1 MSSRHYGRAIRSGSC
16 KSMQPDSS
24 LTGSLP
30 AAAGMAERMDAAMPV
45 RLTGPAALRWGLRL
59 AREPLMATR
68 QFVETHGGFVML
80 ADALPFVRPRGV
92 AMLGVPLVLTAGA
105 AFHGELLSDPA
116 TWRGVSLLPGGPR
129 GSAARR
135 IGAGLTR
142 MTGRRHA
149 YYRGLIGPALRKA
162 SIDALTGRMAN
173 LAQAEVATWPVGEA
187 VELWELT
194 RRLMRK
200 MAIELLF
207 GGDPEGYRI
216 ADLVSQLME
225 GKWSRGAFVPVNL
238 PVTPYGRIVRTAEVL
253 ERRLLD
259 WIASKRGARDEHD
272 LGSII
277 INSPDADGTPPSDAA
292 IAGQLPSLFAAASEA
307 SQSALTFTLLLLA
320 LHPRV
325 AGELYGELRGGR
337 GGVAPTL
344 EEASALACVD
354 AVVKESMRILPPV
367 PLQIRVAQSDAAIAG
382 YAVPKG
388 TRVMLNTFLVN
399 RMPDLYPDGDSFQ
412 PERWRTVTPSAYEFP
427 VFSGGP
433 HACPGYWFGLSSV
446 KIALAAI
453 LMRYRIV
460 LERDTRID
468 YRVQPTMRPFNALR
482 VTLDREVGA
491 DTAVP
496 VTGTLLNLLKLPA

>member
-1 MSSRHYGRAIRSGSC
+1 MNKPLGSSVIALS
-16 KSMQPDSS
+16 
-24 LTGSLP
+24 P
-30 AAAGMAERMDAAMPV
+30 AVVDKAERIDHASPV
-45 RLTGPAALRWGLRL
+45 RLTGSAALRWGLRF
-59 AREPLMATR
+59 ARDPLMATR
-68 QFVETHGGFVML
+68 QCFEAHGGFVML
-80 ADALPFVRPRGV
+80 TDAVPFVRPRGV

-105 AFHGELLSDPA
+105 AFHGELLSDPG

-129 GSAARR
+129 HSAARR

-149 YYRGLIGPALRKA
+149 YCRSLIGPALRKA
-162 SIDALTGRMAN
+162 SIDALTGRMAA
-173 LAQAEVATWPVGEA
+173 LAQAEIATWPVGEP

-207 GGDPEGYRI
+207 GGDAEGYRI
-216 ADLVSQLME
+216 ADLVSRLME
-225 GKWSRGAFVPVNL
+225 AKWSRGAFIPLNL
-238 PVTPYGRIVRTAEVL
+238 PLTPYGRIVRTAEVL
-253 ERRLLD
+253 ERRLID

-277 INSPDADGTPPSDAA
+277 VNSPDADGTPPSDES

-307 SQSALTFTLLLLA
+307 SQSALTFTLLLVA
-320 LHPRV
+320 LHPRM
-325 AGELYGELRGGR
+325 AAELYEELRGRQAGA
-337 GGVAPTL
+337 APSL
-344 EEASALACVD
+344 EEASALACLE
-354 AVVKESMRILPPV
+354 AAVKESMRILPPV
-367 PLQIRVAQSDAAIAG
+367 PLQLRVAQADAAIAG

-388 TRVMLNTFLVN
+388 TRVILNTFLVN
-399 RMPDLYPDGDSFQ
+399 RTPDRYPDGDSFR
-412 PERWRTVTPSAYEFP
+412 PERWRTITPSAYEFP

-433 HACPGYWFGLSSV
+433 HACPGYWFGLASV

-468 YRVQPTMRPFNALR
+468 YRVQPTMRPLNALH
-482 VTLDREVGA
+482 VMLDREAGA
-491 DTAVP
+491 GTAVP
-496 VTGTLLNLLKLPA
+496 VTGTLLNLLKLPQ

>member
-1 MSSRHYGRAIRSGSC
+1 MNIAT
-16 KSMQPDSS
+16 P
-24 LTGSLP
+24 LAT
-30 AAAGMAERMDAAMPV
+30 PV

-68 QFVETHGGFVML
+68 QCFEAHGGFVML
-80 ADALPFVRPRGV
+80 ADALPFVRPRSV
-92 AMLGVPLVLTAGA
+92 ALLGVPLVLTAGA

-129 GSAARR
+129 HSAARR

-142 MTGRRHA
+142 MTGRRHT
-149 YYRGLIGPALRKA
+149 YYRSLIGPALRKA
-162 SIDALTGRMAN
+162 SIEALTARMAA
-173 LAQAEVATWPVGEA
+173 LAQAEVATWPVGEP

-194 RRLMRK
+194 RRLMRR
-200 MAIELLF
+200 MAVELLF
-207 GGDPEGYRI
+207 GCDPEGYRI

-225 GKWSRGAFVPVNL
+225 GKWSRGGFIPVNL
-238 PVTPYGRIVRTAEVL
+238 PFTPYGRIVRTAEVL
-253 ERRLLD
+253 ERRLID

-277 INSPDADGTPPSDAA
+277 INSPDADGAPPSDAA

-307 SQSALTFTLLLLA
+307 SQSALTLALLLLA

-325 AGELYGELRGGR
+325 AGELYGELRGSR
-337 GGVAPTL
+337 GGAAPSL
-344 EEASALACVD
+344 EEASTLACVD

-382 YAVPKG
+382 HAVPKG

-399 RMPDLYPDGDSFQ
+399 RMPELYPDGDRFR

-433 HACPGYWFGLSSV
+433 HACPGYWFGLASV

-460 LERDTRID
+460 LERSARID
-468 YRVQPTMRPFNALR
+468 YRVQPTMRPLNAVR
-482 VTLDREVGA
+482 VRLEREAGA
-491 DTAVP
+491 GTATAVN
-496 VTGTLLNLLKLPA
+496 GTLLNLLKLPE

>member
-1 MSSRHYGRAIRSGSC
+1 MNIAT
-16 KSMQPDSS
+16 P
-24 LTGSLP
+24 LAT
-30 AAAGMAERMDAAMPV
+30 PV

-68 QFVETHGGFVML
+68 QCFEAHGGFVML
-80 ADALPFVRPRGV
+80 ADALPFVRPRSV
-92 AMLGVPLVLTAGA
+92 ALLGVPLVLTAGA

-129 GSAARR
+129 HSAARR

-142 MTGRRHA
+142 MTGRRHT
-149 YYRGLIGPALRKA
+149 YYRSLIGPALRKA
-162 SIDALTGRMAN
+162 SIEALTARMAA
-173 LAQAEVATWPVGEA
+173 LAQAEVATWPVGEP

-194 RRLMRK
+194 RRLMRR
-200 MAIELLF
+200 MAVELLF
-207 GGDPEGYRI
+207 GCDPEGYRI

-225 GKWSRGAFVPVNL
+225 GKWSRGGFIPVNL
-238 PVTPYGRIVRTAEVL
+238 PFTPYGRIVRTAEVL
-253 ERRLLD
+253 ERRLID

-277 INSPDADGTPPSDAA
+277 INSPDADGAPPSDAA

-307 SQSALTFTLLLLA
+307 SQSALTFALLLLA

-325 AGELYGELRGGR
+325 AGELYGELRGSR
-337 GGVAPTL
+337 GGAAPSL
-344 EEASALACVD
+344 EEASTLACVD

-382 YAVPKG
+382 HAVPKG

-399 RMPDLYPDGDSFQ
+399 RMPELYPDGDRFR

-433 HACPGYWFGLSSV
+433 HACPGYWFGLASV

-460 LERDTRID
+460 LERSARID
-468 YRVQPTMRPFNALR
+468 YRVQPTMRPLNAVR
-482 VTLDREVGA
+482 VRLEREAGA
-491 DTAVP
+491 GTATAVN
-496 VTGTLLNLLKLPA
+496 GTLLNLLKLPE

>member
-1 MSSRHYGRAIRSGSC
+1 MNIATPIA
-16 KSMQPDSS
+16 
-24 LTGSLP
+24 T
-30 AAAGMAERMDAAMPV
+30 PV
-45 RLTGPAALRWGLRL
+45 RLTGPTALHWGLRL

-68 QFVETHGGFVML
+68 QCFEAHGGFVML

-92 AMLGVPLVLTAGA
+92 ALLGVPLVLTAGA

-129 GSAARR
+129 HSAARR

-142 MTGRRHA
+142 MTGRRHT
-149 YYRGLIGPALRKA
+149 YYRSLIGPALRKA
-162 SIDALTGRMAN
+162 SIEALTARMAA
-173 LAQAEVATWPVGEA
+173 LVQAEVATWPVGEP

-194 RRLMRK
+194 RRLMRR
-200 MAIELLF
+200 MAVELLF

-216 ADLVSQLME
+216 ADLVSRLME
-225 GKWSRGAFVPVNL
+225 GKWSRGGFIPVNL
-238 PVTPYGRIVRTAEVL
+238 PFTPYGRIVRTAEVL
-253 ERRLLD
+253 ERRLTD

-277 INSPDADGTPPSDAA
+277 INSPDADGTPPSDEA

-320 LHPRV
+320 LHPRI
-325 AGELYGELRGGR
+325 AGELYEELGGGR
-337 GGVAPTL
+337 GGAAPTL

-354 AVVKESMRILPPV
+354 AAVKESMRILPPV

-382 YAVPKG
+382 HAVPKG

-399 RMPDLYPDGDSFQ
+399 RMPELYPDGDSFR
-412 PERWRTVTPSAYEFP
+412 PERWRTITPSAYEFP

-433 HACPGYWFGLSSV
+433 HACPGYWFGLASV

-453 LMRYRIV
+453 LMRHRIV
-460 LERDTRID
+460 LERNVCID
-468 YRVQPTMRPFNALR
+468 YRVQPTMRPRNAVR
-482 VTLDREVGA
+482 VMLEREAGA
-491 DTAVP
+491 STATT